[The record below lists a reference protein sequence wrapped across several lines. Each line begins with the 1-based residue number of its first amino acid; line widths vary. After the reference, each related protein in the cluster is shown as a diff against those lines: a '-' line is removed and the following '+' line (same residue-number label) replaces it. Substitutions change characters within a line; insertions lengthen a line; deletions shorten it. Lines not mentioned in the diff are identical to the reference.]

1 MTIKA
6 YLSDREDK
14 NASLSKL
21 YNPTHLLPKKKVTVE
36 FSVSENWKHYSDK
49 QTNLR
54 MEKQA

>member
-21 YNPTHLLPKKKVTVE
+21 YNPTPYSPKKVTVE
-36 FSVSENWKHYSDK
+36 FSVSEN
-49 QTNLR
+49 
-54 MEKQA
+54 

>member
-21 YNPTHLLPKKKVTVE
+21 YNPTPPLPKKSYCRL
-36 FSVSENWKHYSDK
+36 SVSENWKHYSDK